1 MKVNFKKGSEK
12 PIEIFIALFV
22 VLAVAMVLLQ
32 MFGGQI
38 TAKQEELKTL
48 SDENKLKQ
56 ARQDVEDYCKQQCA
70 NIDSNLDTVT
80 YCKTKYNKELDLN
93 NNDLYND
100 YNTDYSIVGVCED
113 SIYCAAVYECK
124 ELNMKTCSEILCNY
138 FEDEWDLSESEA
150 SEKLLEFIEPGSCN
164 VNEDE
169 KKNHWYY
176 LVEDS
181 LNCG

>member
-1 MKVNFKKGSEK
+1 MKKILKRASEK

-56 ARQDVEDYCKQQCA
+56 ARQDVEDFCKQQCA

-80 YCKTKYNKELDLN
+80 YCKTKYNRELDLN
-93 NNDLYND
+93 NNDIYTD
-100 YNTDYSIVGVCED
+100 YNTDYSIVGICED
-113 SIYCAAVYECK
+113 SIYCASVYECR
-124 ELNMKTCSEILCNY
+124 ELNMRTCAQILCDY
-138 FEDEWDLSESEA
+138 FEDEWGFDETKA
-150 SEKLLEFIEPGSCN
+150 TQRLLEFIQPGECSL
-164 VNEDE
+164 NEDE
-169 KKNHWYY
+169 KNNHWYY
-176 LVEDS
+176 IVEDS